1 MREPNCSPQLLAF
14 VRQRQLIAQLA
25 AQAGKA
31 GKRVQAPNADA
42 VRQLDVVSELICETT
57 EQACSQLLNVSAGLA
72 GILQL
77 LDLRSERSAECH
89 SLHCL
94 LAPLKRQLDRS
105 LNDVQKML

>member
-1 MREPNCSPQLLAF
+1 MREPSGSPQLLAF

-25 AQAGKA
+25 TQAGKT
-31 GKRVQAPNADA
+31 GKRVKAPAAQA
-42 VRQLDVVSELICETT
+42 VQQLDIVSGLICETA
-57 EQACSQLLNVSAGLA
+57 EEACAQLLSVSAGLA

-94 LAPLKRQLDRS
+94 LAPLKAQLDRS

>member
-25 AQAGKA
+25 TQAGKT
-31 GKRVQAPNADA
+31 GKRVKAPAA
-42 VRQLDVVSELICETT
+42 ATVQQLDIVSGLICETA
-57 EQACSQLLNVSAGLA
+57 EAACAQLLNVSAGLA

-94 LAPLKRQLDRS
+94 LAPLKGQLDRA

>member
-25 AQAGKA
+25 TQAGKT
-31 GKRVQAPNADA
+31 GKRVKAPAAEA
-42 VRQLDVVSELICETT
+42 VRQLDVVSGLICETT
-57 EQACSQLLNVSAGLA
+57 EDACSQLLNVSAGLA

-77 LDLRSERSAECH
+77 LDLRSERSTECH

-94 LAPLKRQLDRS
+94 LAPLKGQLDRA

>member
-1 MREPNCSPQLLAF
+1 MLEPNCSPQLPAF

-25 AQAGKA
+25 TQAGKT
-31 GKRVQAPNADA
+31 GKHVKAPAATVQ
-42 VRQLDVVSELICETT
+42 QLDIVSGLICETA
-57 EQACSQLLNVSAGLA
+57 EAACAQLLNVSAGLA

-94 LAPLKRQLDRS
+94 LAPLKGQLDRA